1 MKKCTLSHFT
11 HLKHDCIFWNMD
23 SFQEKYL
30 VKKADN
36 MVTHVQSRRLY
47 YNDYNCYLSVAK
59 VEKPT
64 KRQSQILF

>member
-1 MKKCTLSHFT
+1 
-11 HLKHDCIFWNMD
+11 MD

-47 YNDYNCYLSVAK
+47 YNDYNCHLSVAK